1 MKRRNFIGLSTLAA
15 TTGLLPATGLPAQP
29 PVTAA
34 PPSNNAHPGY
44 ALSTDPTADAHPGAI
59 AGDRAYWADT
69 LYKMAAP
76 VLSHMSKGE
85 LKKSMPVEYS
95 PIWDGRDKSV
105 AYMEAFGRLIAGLA
119 PWLALPDED
128 TEEGRRRKTL
138 RQQTLL
144 SLSNSV
150 DPNSPDYLTWNKEG
164 QPLVD
169 AAFIAHGFLRAPSV
183 LWTPLDTTTQR
194 RFINEFKGLRRIRPP
209 YSNWLLFAAIIET
222 FLLLAGEQHDP
233 LRIDIALHKMNEWYE
248 GDGWYGDGPHFHFD
262 YYNSYVIQPMLTD
275 ILRTMEQKDHR
286 STAEYDLS
294 VRRMQRYGEC
304 LERLISPEGTFP
316 AFGRSI
322 TYRMGVFQPLAQL
335 ALYDQL
341 PSSLPPAQ
349 VRSALT
355 AVMRRMLEAP
365 GVFTA
370 DGWLQLGFAGHQ
382 PDIADSYSNSGSMYL
397 TSLVFLPLGLPAG
410 HAFWA
415 DPPMD
420 WTSRRAWSG
429 QPFKRDHAVDY

>member
-15 TTGLLPATGLPAQP
+15 TTGLLPAAGALALP
-29 PVTAA
+29 
-34 PPSNNAHPGY
+34 
-44 ALSTDPTADAHPGAI
+44 PGAI
-59 AGDRAYWADT
+59 TGDRAYWADT
-69 LYKMAAP
+69 LYKMASP
-76 VLSHMSKGE
+76 VLLNMSRGE
-85 LKKSMPVEYS
+85 LKKRMPVEYS

-105 AYMEAFGRLIAGLA
+105 AYMEAFGRLMAGLA

-128 TEEGRRRKTL
+128 TTEGRQRKTL
-138 RQQTLL
+138 RQQALL

-150 DPNSPDYLTWNKEG
+150 DPGNPDYLTWNREG

-169 AAFIAHGFLRAPSV
+169 AAFIAHGFLRAPSA
-183 LWTPLDTTTQR
+183 LWTPLDPTTQR
-194 RFINEFKGLRRIRPP
+194 RFINEFKGLRRIKPP

-222 FLLLAGEQHDP
+222 FLLMAGEQYDP

-275 ILRTMEQKDHR
+275 IQRTLAHIPGHLPAGTSAMAFAPGSSAVGAPR
-286 STAEYDLS
+286 VYPATSEYDLS

-341 PSSLPPAQ
+341 PPSLPPAQ
-349 VRSALT
+349 IRSALT
-355 AVMRRMLEAP
+355 AVMRRLLEAP
-365 GVFTA
+365 GVFTT

-382 PDIADSYSNSGSMYL
+382 PEIADSYSNSGSMYL

-410 HAFWA
+410 HVFWA
-415 DPPMD
+415 DPSMD

-429 QPFKRDHAVDY
+429 QSFKIDHAVDY

>member
-15 TTGLLPATGLPAQP
+15 TTGLLPATGSPAQP
-29 PVTAA
+29 PIT
-34 PPSNNAHPGY
+34 
-44 ALSTDPTADAHPGAI
+44 T

-76 VLSHMSKGE
+76 VLFHMSKGE

-119 PWLALPDED
+119 PWLTLPDED
-128 TEEGRRRKTL
+128 TQEGRQRKTL
-138 RQQTLL
+138 RQQALL

-183 LWTPLDTTTQR
+183 LWTPLDATTQR

-209 YSNWLLFAAIIET
+209 YSNWLLFAAIIEA
-222 FLLLAGEQHDP
+222 FLLSVGEQYDP

-275 ILRTMEQKDHR
+275 IQRTLAHTPAVGAPR
-286 STAEYDLS
+286 VSAAASEYDLL

-365 GVFTA
+365 GVFTT

-429 QPFKRDHAVDY
+429 QPFKIDHAVDY